1 KVAVF
6 PGLTSIGIIIALFIW
21 LDRKITARVQLRVGP
36 LYASPLGGVLQSFAD
51 LIKFAFKELFIPRN
65 ADKFFFVAAP
75 VLALIGGAGLV
86 GLIPFTPEWQISN
99 LELGLPAFLAFVT
112 LSPMLI
118 LLAGWSANSK
128 YPFIGGLRS
137 LFQQTA
143 YEIPLWLSAIGV
155 VMMAGT
161 MNLIGIV
168 QAQSKPWN
176 IFPGLSI
183 PGWYIIPQALGALL
197 FFITATAEMERIPFD
212 LPEAE
217 PEIIMGWQAEYP
229 GFLFMSAA
237 GASFVRLY
245 AFSAL
250 FSVLYL
256 GGWMGPAPVPALLW
270 TAIKIIIVSS
280 LIILLRATFHVLAS
294 SRAQDLIK
302 GMPDI
307 AFFGFAA
314 VTVLG
319 AILALESRDLVY
331 GAVSLG
337 VSFLGVASLFFLLD
351 AAYIGVFQIAVYIG
365 AVVILI
371 LFTVMLVGPAKGE
384 GPTEFRRTALFIGIL
399 VAMML
404 GVGGALASP
413 SAFSTNQPCT
423 PECDL
428 AQFSQSLLVTYSVQ
442 LAVLSLVFAAAVIGA
457 LTLAK
462 SERGTA

>member
-1 KVAVF
+1 MQIMTSPLFFKVAVF

-75 VLALIGGAGLV
+75 VLALIIGAGLV
-86 GLIPFTPEWQISN
+86 GLIPFTPDWQVAN

-161 MNLIGIV
+161 MNLIAIV
-168 QAQSKPWN
+168 QAQSTPFN
-176 IFPGLSI
+176 LFGVQIT
-183 PGWYIIPQALGALL
+183 GWYILPQALGALL

-217 PEIIMGWQAEYP
+217 PEVIMGWQAEYP

-256 GGWMGPAPVPALLW
+256 GGWMGPAPIPALIW
-270 TAIKIIIVSS
+270 TVLKIILVSS
-280 LIILLRATFHVLAS
+280 LIILLRATFPRVRIDQLL
-294 SRAQDLIK
+294 RTGWTYL
-302 GMPDI
+302 
-307 AFFGFAA
+307 
-314 VTVLG
+314 
-319 AILALESRDLVY
+319 LALSFINIVITYYLV
-331 GAVSLG
+331 
-337 VSFLGVASLFFLLD
+337 
-351 AAYIGVFQIAVYIG
+351 
-365 AVVILI
+365 
-371 LFTVMLVGPAKGE
+371 VGFPR
-384 GPTEFRRTALFIGIL
+384 F
-399 VAMML
+399 
-404 GVGGALASP
+404 
-413 SAFSTNQPCT
+413 
-423 PECDL
+423 
-428 AQFSQSLLVTYSVQ
+428 
-442 LAVLSLVFAAAVIGA
+442 
-457 LTLAK
+457 
-462 SERGTA
+462 

>member
-1 KVAVF
+1 MADPISDPIGFSLEIMTSPLFFKVAVF

-168 QAQSKPWN
+168 QAQTN
-176 IFPGLSI
+176 
-183 PGWYIIPQALGALL
+183 GWYIFPQALGALL

-217 PEIIMGWQAEYP
+217 PEVIMGWQAEYP

-270 TAIKIIIVSS
+270 TALKIIMVSS
-280 LIILLRATFHVLAS
+280 LIILLRATFPRV
-294 SRAQDLIK
+294 RIDQ
-302 GMPDI
+302 
-307 AFFGFAA
+307 
-314 VTVLG
+314 
-319 AILALESRDLVY
+319 
-331 GAVSLG
+331 
-337 VSFLGVASLFFLLD
+337 LL
-351 AAYIGVFQIAVYIG
+351 
-365 AVVILI
+365 
-371 LFTVMLVGPAKGE
+371 
-384 GPTEFRRTALFIGIL
+384 RTGW
-399 VAMML
+399 
-404 GVGGALASP
+404 
-413 SAFSTNQPCT
+413 
-423 PECDL
+423 
-428 AQFSQSLLVTYSVQ
+428 TY
-442 LAVLSLVFAAAVIGA
+442 LLSLAFLNIVITYLIVIGP
-457 LTLAK
+457 
-462 SERGTA
+462 RI

>member
-1 KVAVF
+1 MADPISDPIGFSLEIMTSPLFFKVAVF

-168 QAQSKPWN
+168 QAQSKPWD

-270 TAIKIIIVSS
+270 TAVKIIMVSS
-280 LIILLRATFHVLAS
+280 LIILLRATFPRVRIDQLLRAGWTYLLGLAF
-294 SRAQDLIK
+294 LNIV
-302 GMPDI
+302 I
-307 AFFGFAA
+307 
-314 VTVLG
+314 TYL
-319 AILALESRDLVY
+319 LV
-331 GAVSLG
+331 
-337 VSFLGVASLFFLLD
+337 
-351 AAYIGVFQIAVYIG
+351 
-365 AVVILI
+365 
-371 LFTVMLVGPAKGE
+371 VGP
-384 GPTEFRRTALFIGIL
+384 RI
-399 VAMML
+399 
-404 GVGGALASP
+404 
-413 SAFSTNQPCT
+413 
-423 PECDL
+423 
-428 AQFSQSLLVTYSVQ
+428 
-442 LAVLSLVFAAAVIGA
+442 
-457 LTLAK
+457 
-462 SERGTA
+462 